1 MTLHQAMENR
11 LRFIAQDVSNLKAQ
25 NASEQGG
32 SLNARVER
40 LEKEQN
46 VAAWF
51 RQEILFGLRAMQTK
65 V

>member
-1 MTLHQAMENR
+1 M
-11 LRFIAQDVSNLKAQ
+11 AQQVSNLVAQ
-25 NASEQGG
+25 NRAEQGG